1 MWFHRYGFRRAGPGP
16 FHFYAGMP
24 GFWFGHFPPVEE
36 ELRWLEEYRKDL
48 KDEIDEVERRIER
61 LRGEKKQ

>member
-1 MWFHRYGFRRAGPGP
+1 MWFHRYGFGRRGPRR

-24 GFWFGHFPPVEE
+24 GFWLGHFPPVEE

-48 KDEIDEVERRIER
+48 KDELEEVDRRIER
-61 LRGEKKQ
+61 LSGEKKE